1 VAVLVLWA
9 VVGEML
15 APPVGL
21 RSAAPVV
28 RPLLAKEALLRSAV
42 VAEMP
47 SLAILL
53 LLPMTA
59 TLSGVVRAE
68 PWLAR
73 LR

>member
-1 VAVLVLWA
+1 
-9 VVGEML
+9 ML
-15 APPVGL
+15 APLVGL

-28 RPLLAKEALLRSAV
+28 RPLLAEEALLRSAV

-53 LLPMTA
+53 LLPTTA
-59 TLSGVVRAE
+59 TLSGAVRAE
-68 PWLAR
+68 PRLAR